1 MEFNVSDTSLA
12 FSDVVGPSHVSGLE
26 SFSDF
31 DVGSEYD
38 QSFEDQ
44 EAHDSGV
51 EEESVTPQP
60 VDSTQNVNKD
70 AKDERSVQ
78 LCFIRIS
85 KKSNEFRLNFDEIH
99 FTVKKCCTFCVIHC
113 ACSLVR

>member
-31 DVGSEYD
+31 EVGSEYE
-38 QSFEDQ
+38 SFEDQ

-70 AKDERSVQ
+70 VKEERSVK
-78 LCFIRIS
+78 LYFIHIY
-85 KKSNEFRLNFDEIH
+85 
-99 FTVKKCCTFCVIHC
+99 
-113 ACSLVR
+113 

>member
-31 DVGSEYD
+31 EVGSEYE
-38 QSFEDQ
+38 SFEDH

-51 EEESVTPQP
+51 EEESVTPQA
-60 VDSTQNVNKD
+60 VESTQTVSKD
-70 AKDERSVQ
+70 PRDER
-78 LCFIRIS
+78 L
-85 KKSNEFRLNFDEIH
+85 E
-99 FTVKKCCTFCVIHC
+99 KCTLF
-113 ACSLVR
+113 

>member
-31 DVGSEYD
+31 EIGSEYD
-38 QSFEDQ
+38 SIIDH

-51 EEESVTPQP
+51 EEESVTPQAMEP
-60 VDSTQNVNKD
+60 SQNGNKD
-70 AKDERSVQ
+70 PKDERLGHIQ
-78 LCFIRIS
+78 IITNLF
-85 KKSNEFRLNFDEIH
+85 
-99 FTVKKCCTFCVIHC
+99 
-113 ACSLVR
+113 